1 MYVCMY
7 RFGGTSTRAYPRTEA
22 RGATPELRRV
32 ADTTILRLV
41 RRQAFHTDVGLRVN
55 PTKRDIW
62 LWFGLTLSPGRAPSV
77 PPVGQRYILFYYARL
92 HMHRSTTDMC
102 YVDIEIH

>member
-7 RFGGTSTRAYPRTEA
+7 RFGGTITRTYTRTEA
-22 RGATPELRRV
+22 CGATPELRRV
-32 ADTTILRLV
+32 TDTTIPRLV

-62 LWFGLTLSPGRAPSV
+62 LWFGLTLSPGRATSA
-77 PPVGQRYILFYYARL
+77 PPAGK
-92 HMHRSTTDMC
+92 
-102 YVDIEIH
+102 